1 MVEVSKRF
9 GTLFMIIAWPSYY
22 TASCLHRAHISVA
35 KTIRFELSLRLMF
48 CINRT
53 YHSSLHTPPASRTS
67 SSLHERVLVLNFKT
81 AAFSIDILAPN
92 TFLKHLFERLLPIGS
107 PYSAWISACY
117 ICKYLHQASWDCCV
131 IHGCKD
137 GAAERTEVMIKNALR
152 ILVFSNVEVTFNVLS
167 VCRFTNYV
175 TTSVI
180 GTLVAWRV
188 RCPLIW

>member
-1 MVEVSKRF
+1 
-9 GTLFMIIAWPSYY
+9 MIIAWPSYY
-22 TASCLHRAHISVA
+22 TASCLRRAHISVA
-35 KTIRFELSLRLMF
+35 KTIRFELSLRFMF

-81 AAFSIDILAPN
+81 AAFSKDILAPT
-92 TFLKHLFERLLPIGS
+92 TFFKHLFERLLPIGS
-107 PYSAWISACY
+107 PYSAWISAYY
-117 ICKYLHQASWDCCV
+117 ICKYLHQASWHCCV

-137 GAAERTEVMIKNALR
+137 GAAERRGIVIKNALR
-152 ILVFSNVEVTFNVLS
+152 ICSNVEITLSVSS

-188 RCPLIW
+188 RCPLTW